1 MNNCLKLWLLFSI
14 SKGMVPFTFF
24 RDSAISDLRFF
35 RFYLCWKYFDSSIRS
50 SLVTLVWCLMRPPC
64 LMQLSFKEDEDEE
77 ESIEF
82 SRMSSFF
89 EALRWLFFFFKV
101 FFISIRATF
110 SLRFYLTDLALC
122 ANFIEE
128 RVSWRQC
135 IEGLRV
141 MMIWV
146 REFPP
151 KPSFKMWVSFESL

>member
-1 MNNCLKLWLLFSI
+1 
-14 SKGMVPFTFF
+14 
-24 RDSAISDLRFF
+24 
-35 RFYLCWKYFDSSIRS
+35 
-50 SLVTLVWCLMRPPC
+50 MRPPC

-89 EALRWLFFFFKV
+89 EPLRWLFFFFFKV

-110 SLRFYLTDLALC
+110 SLRFCLTDLALC

-141 MMIWV
+141 MMI
-146 REFPP
+146 
-151 KPSFKMWVSFESL
+151 